1 MDHAYVSKESFA
13 SVSEHSSTLK
23 EEAALFFETSVHVE
37 IVTTLTGHQQY
48 VNNSDVCS

>member
-1 MDHAYVSKESFA
+1 MGQAYISKEPVA

-23 EEAALFFETSVHVE
+23 KEAARSFETSVRTE

-48 VNNSDVCS
+48 VNNRQ